1 MRQERAGSGEE
12 QGKPSGEQQ
21 ASSDGEKHRSA
32 ITKHRR
38 EITPPIVIPVAHSPR
53 MAHRSSPGS
62 THPRT
67 HQRARSADLARR
79 RSALTILMGDGRP
92 QRAICVRD

>member
-21 ASSDGEKHRSA
+21 TSGDGEKHRSA

-38 EITPPIVIPVAHSPR
+38 EITPPIVIPVAHSLR
-53 MAHRSSPGS
+53 LARRSSAGS

-67 HQRARSADLARR
+67 HQRARSDAMKERGL
-79 RSALTILMGDGRP
+79 RSP
-92 QRAICVRD
+92 